1 MVLCRDCKHWEGK
14 CPEDY
19 PRDRKPCDGYH
30 SGECRDLCFQ
40 LDITINGNASL
51 GGIETDANFGCVL
64 GEQK

>member
-1 MVLCRDCKHWEGK
+1 MVLCRDCKHWKGE

-30 SGECRDLCFQ
+30 SRECRELPLQMEVRIDGDARFE
-40 LDITINGNASL
+40 
-51 GGIETDANFGCVL
+51 GIWTDANFGCVL